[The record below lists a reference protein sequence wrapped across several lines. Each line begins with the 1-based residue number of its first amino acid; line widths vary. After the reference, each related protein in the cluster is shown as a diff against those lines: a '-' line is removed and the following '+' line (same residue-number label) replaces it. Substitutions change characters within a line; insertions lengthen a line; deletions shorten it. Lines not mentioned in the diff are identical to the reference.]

1 MAGKGKIYLNGV
13 DYSGS
18 IFEPNPEIPAGAVV
32 TPVTNMKVDDD
43 YYNLIGSGG
52 TSVEGNPTVPSGVTP
67 TPLTGL
73 KIDNDYYSISG
84 GGGGGGSSDDYSTTE
99 HQVGTWIDNTSPVYE
114 KTIYVA
120 SHNGG
125 SQVIDSTLT
134 MSDLSYIS
142 LKEIGFIVNNSYM
155 DGSQMGL
162 ELVANSNG
170 INIDSNN
177 SPLNSIPLT
186 EMYITIRYVRSV

>member
-1 MAGKGKIYLNGV
+1 MAGRGKIYLNGV

-18 IFEPNPEIPAGAVV
+18 IFEPNPEIPTGATV

-43 YYNLIGSGG
+43 YYNLVGSGG
-52 TSVEGNPTVPSGVTP
+52 TTVVGNPTVPSGVTP
-67 TPLTGL
+67 TALTGL

-84 GGGGGGSSDDYSTTE
+84 GGGSFSDDYSTTE

-125 SQVIDSTLT
+125 NQTIDSTLT
-134 MSDLSYIS
+134 TANVSYVA
-142 LKEIGFIVNNSYM
+142 LKEISYTVNSTYIDASDMNLEVGVNSSGVM
-155 DGSQMGL
+155 L
-162 ELVANSNG
+162 
-170 INIDSNN
+170 DSG
-177 SPLNSIPLT
+177 NSIFNTYPLT
-186 EMYITIRYVRSV
+186 DIYITIRYVKIV

>member
-1 MAGKGKIYLNGV
+1 MAGRGKIYLNGV

-18 IFEPNPEIPAGAVV
+18 IFEPNPVIPEGATV

-43 YYNLIGSGG
+43 YYNLVGSGG
-52 TSVEGNPTVPSGVTP
+52 NSVEGNPTVPPGVTP
-67 TPLTGL
+67 TALTGL

-84 GGGGGGSSDDYSTTE
+84 GGGGSSDDYSTTE
-99 HQVGTWIDNTSPVYE
+99 HQVGVWVDNTSPVYE

-125 SQVIDSTLT
+125 SQVIDSTLI
-134 MSDLSYIS
+134 MSDLLYVT
-142 LKEIGFIVNNSYM
+142 LKEIGFIVNNTYM

-177 SPLNSIPLT
+177 SPLNSFSLT
-186 EMYITIRYVRSV
+186 DMYITIRYVKTI